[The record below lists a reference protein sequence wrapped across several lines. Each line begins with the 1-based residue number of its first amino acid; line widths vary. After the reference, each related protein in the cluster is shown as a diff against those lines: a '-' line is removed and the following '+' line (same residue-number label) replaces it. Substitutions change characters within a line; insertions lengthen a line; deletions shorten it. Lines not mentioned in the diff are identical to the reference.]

1 MAANFFSDF
10 SFSFE
15 ITKISIKKINII
27 GLITNVWMNEIGRI
41 NPMLNVPKIDI
52 KLIARMLL

>member
-1 MAANFFSDF
+1 MAANFFADF
-10 SFSFE
+10 SFSFD
-15 ITKISIKKINII
+15 ITKISINKINII

-52 KLIARMLL
+52 KLIARIPL